1 MSEQQILTIAAVVP
15 GLVYGVYLYIRDRKE
30 KEPLWLLALMLFGGL
45 LATVASYFLEV
56 FFDEVLKGVFAYPN
70 TLYYLISA
78 FIGVALVEEGTKYIF
93 LNLFSWRSK
102 HFNCL
107 YDGLIYSVFVS
118 LGFAISENILYVY
131 SYGLQTAF
139 LRAFTAIPA
148 HVCFGTV
155 MGAYYAKA
163 RMVANQNKIVS
174 AQVYKTMGLLLAV
187 LLHGFYDY
195 CLFDPAVDLFYVWIG
210 LVVVIYII
218 IFATVRT
225 TSKRDRYIDGSE
237 NIGG

>member
-1 MSEQQILTIAAVVP
+1 MTEIQILTIAAVVP
-15 GLVYGVYLYIRDRKE
+15 GLAYAAYLYIRDRKE

-45 LATVASYFLEV
+45 LATIASFFLETWADNIL
-56 FFDEVLKGVFAYPN
+56 FEIFDYPN
-70 TLYYLISA
+70 TLFYLISA
-78 FIGVALVEEGTKYIF
+78 FIGVALVEEGTKFLF
-93 LNLFSWRSK
+93 LNIFSWKSI

-148 HVCFGTV
+148 HVCFGVV

-163 RMVANQNKIVS
+163 RMLANQGRESS
-174 AQVYKTMGLLLAV
+174 ASDKTK
-187 LLHGFYDY
+187 F
-195 CLFDPAVDLFYVWIG
+195 
-210 LVVVIYII
+210 
-218 IFATVRT
+218 
-225 TSKRDRYIDGSE
+225 
-237 NIGG
+237 